1 MNTVFVFMVGVMS
14 DLKHFL
20 ILTIVL
26 IHVQDDNVFVSSAFD
41 VEVNPKNSLI
51 YGPGLHKGITLPVRY
66 FNIQSVDVNKQK

>member
-1 MNTVFVFMVGVMS
+1 MVGVMS
-14 DLKHFL
+14 DLKHFF

-26 IHVQDDNVFVSSAFD
+26 IHVQDENLFVSSAFVDD

-51 YGPGLHKGITLPVRY
+51 YGPGLDKRITLPVRY